1 MANDKLWI
9 AAVDGVAR
17 PKPDNT
23 KEPDRAAQAPPQPEE
38 GLRLISAFSRIND
51 PYARAELIERAESY
65 LKPGA

>member
-17 PKPDNT
+17 PKPDNAAA
-23 KEPDRAAQAPPQPEE
+23 PDRVAQTPPEPEE